1 ADNGRTLFFDSGAK
15 GETHLFRLDMATKKI
30 SPVTSGPRAVRSVDV
45 AKNGRTMVYLVNDF
59 THLDDVYSAPLDAS
73 RERKLTSLNAALWS
87 QLALAT
93 VERLPYKSA
102 DGWDVDGFLVKPIG
116 FEAGKKYPMILSV
129 HGGPAGQY
137 GVDWYHEF
145 QVYAAK
151 GYAVLFT
158 NPRGSTGYG
167 QKFERGI
174 VGEWGGKDFVDIMNG
189 VDVALKKYPRIDQNR
204 MGVTGGS
211 YGGYMTNWIVG
222 HTERFKAA
230 VTLRS

>member
-1 ADNGRTLFFDSGAK
+1 VTAVDIAPYLDLLPTDLQWADNGRTLFFDSGAK
-15 GETHLFRLDMATKKI
+15 GETHLFRLDLPTKRI
-30 SPVTSGPRAVRSVDV
+30 SPVTSGPRAVPSVDV

-59 THLDDVYSAPLDAS
+59 THLDDVYAAPFDAS
-73 RERKLTSLNAALWS
+73 SERKLTSLNSALWS

-102 DGWDVDGFLVKPIG
+102 DGWDVDGFLVKPVG

-129 HGGPAGQY
+129 HGGPAGQS

-151 GYAVLFT
+151 GWAVFFA

-167 QKFERGI
+167 QRFERGI
-174 VGEWGGKDFVDIMNG
+174 NGEWGGKDYIDLMNG
-189 VDVALKKYPRIDQNR
+189 VDAVLAANPWIDRQR
-204 MGVTGGS
+204 LGVP
-211 YGGYMTNWIVG
+211 
-222 HTERFKAA
+222 
-230 VTLRS
+230 